1 MRTTRRIMVLVMA
14 SVLFVAIAAVP
25 ASAGNEGTLLSRINA
40 SRAAAGLSPVEI
52 YWDLTDNA
60 RAHTSAMINK
70 GSIYHNPNLGGV
82 TGVWHAL
89 GENVGVGF
97 DANQLHD
104 AFMASSGH
112 RANILGN
119 YNYVGIGAQAGAD
132 GLVWATVIFMRADPG
147 LNGGPTTTTTVPPT
161 TTTTTIAPPTTTTH
175 PPRVTTTTVDTPLT
189 STTTAPNT
197 PAASQP
203 TSEVEVEAEAE
214 PEPETESSPE
224 PLPTETPIEGY
235 GRPAGPAYAV

>member
-1 MRTTRRIMVLVMA
+1 MRTTHRIMLLVMA

-25 ASAGNEGTLLSRINA
+25 VSAGNEGTLLSRINA
-40 SRAAAGLSPVEI
+40 SRAAAGLAPVEV
-52 YWDLTDNA
+52 YWDLTDDA
-60 RAHTSAMINK
+60 RAHTTAMINK
-70 GSIYHNPNLGGV
+70 GSIYHNPNLSGV
-82 TGVWHAL
+82 TSVWHAL

-132 GLVWATVIFMRADPG
+132 GLIWATIIFMRADPG
-147 LNGGPTTTTTVPPT
+147 LNGGPATTTTVPPT
-161 TTTTTIAPPTTTTH
+161 TTTTAPPTTTTQA
-175 PPRVTTTTVDTPLT
+175 PVVTTTTVGTPVTPATTTPATTTPSTPL
-189 STTTAPNT
+189 AP
-197 PAASQP
+197 AP
-203 TSEVEVEAEAE
+203 TSETDGNSSSE
-214 PEPETESSPE
+214 PAPADA
-224 PLPTETPIEGY
+224 PIEGY